1 MMWWN
6 GEPLPT
12 PSPGISFE
20 ERIVE
25 GTNSGQTLGG
35 SYSKKIIARKEDVRV
50 TWEGLTAEESAVI
63 GKLAKLIN
71 VKSIVTLVLTGVFSY
86 LAITGKIAV
95 DNFTDMFQ
103 IIMIFYFGTQSGKA
117 EASASKSE

>member
-1 MMWWN
+1 MLN
-6 GEPLPT
+6 
-12 PSPGISFE
+12 
-20 ERIVE
+20 
-25 GTNSGQTLGG
+25 
-35 SYSKKIIARKEDVRV
+35 
-50 TWEGLTAEESAVI
+50 
-63 GKLAKLIN
+63 KLSKLIN

-117 EASASKSE
+117 EASSSKSE